1 MADLVDNKNGT
12 VRCVSL
18 QCLLQIWMCGG
29 TLENIP
35 CSHVGHVFRS
45 RSPFG
50 APDFNNYLAVNV
62 GRVAAVWMDDYRQ
75 YAKDAIAVSHYA
87 LYSFY
92 REERQRQRGGR
103 ARDWGRGR
111 EREREREGGKKKR
124 EMEDGER
131 EERERQM
138 RERWKRENLLV
149 RWCLDPS
156 QPLGIKSG
164 LKERGKLVS

>member
-1 MADLVDNKNGT
+1 M
-12 VRCVSL
+12 
-18 QCLLQIWMCGG
+18 
-29 TLENIP
+29 ENIP

-103 ARDWGRGR
+103 ARVWGRGR
-111 EREREREGGKKKR
+111 EREREREGKEEEREGRWGERGEGDANER
-124 EMEDGER
+124 EMEER
-131 EERERQM
+131 EFA
-138 RERWKRENLLV
+138 
-149 RWCLDPS
+149 S
-156 QPLGIKSG
+156 
-164 LKERGKLVS
+164 